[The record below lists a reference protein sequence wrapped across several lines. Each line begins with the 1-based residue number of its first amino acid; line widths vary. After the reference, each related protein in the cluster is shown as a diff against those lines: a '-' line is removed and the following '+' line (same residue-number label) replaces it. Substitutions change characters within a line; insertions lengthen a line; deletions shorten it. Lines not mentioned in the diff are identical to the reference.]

1 MIDPIFD
8 SLKTMPLEDIPED
21 CILSRA
27 TCGPGASRWGIPW
40 SESER
45 EAHKDNPFF
54 TKESQIAAGKKG
66 GRTTKDNNKGIFDP
80 DYDRTPAAIRAGKLS
95 TGGEVV
101 RDTNRGLFDP
111 KNKHKVLEGSRKAR
125 AQKWK
130 CLVTGYISNSCG
142 LSNYQKGRGINYKDK
157 SLRVKVSN
165 LEMSPVV

>member
-8 SLKTMPLEDIPED
+8 SLKTMPLQDIPED

-27 TCGPGASRWGIPW
+27 TCGPGAPRWGKPW
-40 SESER
+40 SDSER

-80 DYDRTPAAIRAGKLS
+80 DYDRTPVAKIAGSIGAKTQIREGIGIWGMTPEQQTERSK
-95 TGGEVV
+95 
-101 RDTNRGLFDP
+101 RGA
-111 KNKHKVLEGSRKAR
+111 KTTQS
-125 AQKWK
+125 QKWK
-130 CLVTGYISNSCG
+130 CLVTGYISNPCG

-157 SLRVKVSN
+157 SLRVKVSD
-165 LEMSPVV
+165 L